1 MILYILQIYIYIYI
15 YICLYIYVYECTYVH
30 INIYIYVYIF
40 KWYLREMRI
49 PHAEHFSL
57 NFNGTIRY
65 ND

>member
-1 MILYILQIYIYIYI
+1 MILYILQIYI

-30 INIYIYVYIF
+30 IYIYICVYVYIF
-40 KWYLREMRI
+40 EWYLPEMRI